1 MREKREQGWGKG
13 TGLKG
18 KRTNSRGRQ
27 RRRNL
32 SSSCEPSEA
41 ARGWGQGVGQRS
53 AHRGVLKGRAR
64 EKGQA
69 MHWVGHHRSRS
80 RRGHLGRVW
89 SSRVAAGTSGV
100 LKGPSSSLVTP
111 NIPSAHGRGAGP
123 EAQACRVCACAA
135 RGTRRSRG
143 SVAAASWPR
152 PSPLG
157 PRRRESGWEGREEA
171 VVMTRWF
178 SP

>member
-111 NIPSAHGRGAGP
+111 NIPSAHGRGAG
-123 EAQACRVCACAA
+123 
-135 RGTRRSRG
+135 
-143 SVAAASWPR
+143 
-152 PSPLG
+152 L
-157 PRRRESGWEGREEA
+157 RRRRAGSARAPPAGLGALAGVWPQRAGPAPPLLGRGDVRA
-171 VVMTRWF
+171 GGRGGRRLL
-178 SP
+178 